1 MDGCIATEAAAW
13 ADPEKIDAVFAE
25 LRRREPVSLVDVPG
39 FQPFWLVTRHADVQA
54 VERDAAGFTNHPRT
68 VLQTAELDARLNRG
82 GKLRTLV
89 HMDGA
94 EHRAH
99 RGITADWFRPRSLR
113 RVQAEVAARAV
124 RAVDQLVELG
134 GECDFAAEIA
144 LGFPLRVI
152 LSIMGLPESD
162 YGLMLRLTQELFGA
176 QDPDLRR
183 EENPGSAYGH
193 VFGDLFRYY
202 AALTRDR
209 QALPTQDLSSVI
221 ANAEIGEVE
230 RLSYYVLIATA
241 GHDTTS
247 YAIAGGL
254 LALLQHPEQ
263 LELLRRRPELI
274 DGAVEEMLRWTT
286 PARHFMRTAR
296 RDTELGGVRIR
307 AGESV
312 MLSYVSANRDE
323 TVFAGP
329 DRFDITRAPNRQ
341 IAFGFGVHTCLGAGL
356 ARMEMRLLFT
366 ELLRRLPHLQLA
378 GEPAWSQSLIVGG
391 VKRLPIR
398 YRPKGDGISA
408 AAPNRPSDHELELP

>member
-1 MDGCIATEAAAW
+1 MNGHLVANPGAW
-13 ADPEKIDAVFAE
+13 AQPEKLDGVFAD
-25 LRRREPVSLVDVPG
+25 LRRHDPVSRVEVPG
-39 FQPFWLVTRHADVQA
+39 YDSFWLVTRHADVLTM
-54 VERDAAGFTNHPRT
+54 ERDAEGFTNHPRS
-68 VLQTAELDARLNRG
+68 VLQTAELDARLNSS

-94 EHRAH
+94 EHRSH
-99 RGITADWFRPRSLR
+99 RAVAADWFRPRSLR
-113 RVQAEVAARAV
+113 AVQDEITAHAVQAVDDLAA
-124 RAVDQLVELG
+124 LG

-152 LSIMGLPESD
+152 LSIMGLPARD
-162 YGLMLRLTQELFGA
+162 YPLMLRLTQELFGA

-183 EENPGSAYGH
+183 GQDTGNAYGQ

-209 QALPTQDLSSVI
+209 RASPTTDLASVI
-221 ANAEIGEVE
+221 ANADIGEAE

-247 YAIAGGL
+247 YSITGGL

-274 DGAVEEMLRWTT
+274 DGAVEESLRWTT
-286 PARHFMRTAR
+286 PARHFMRTAA
-296 RDTELGGVRIR
+296 RDCELGGTRIR
-307 AGESV
+307 AGESL

-323 TVFAGP
+323 SVFTDP
-329 DRFDITRAPNRQ
+329 ERFDITRTRNRQ
-341 IAFGFGVHTCLGAGL
+341 VAFGFGVHTCLGANL
-356 ARMEMRLLFT
+356 ARMEMRLLFA
-366 ELLRRLPHLQLA
+366 ELLRRLPHLELA

-398 YRPKGDGISA
+398 YQVTA
-408 AAPNRPSDHELELP
+408 A

>member
-1 MDGCIATEAAAW
+1 MNGHLVANPGAW
-13 ADPEKIDAVFAE
+13 AQPEKLDGVFAD
-25 LRRREPVSLVDVPG
+25 LRRHDPVSRVEVPG
-39 FQPFWLVTRHADVQA
+39 YDSFWLVTRHADVLT
-54 VERDAAGFTNHPRT
+54 VERDAEGFTNHPRS
-68 VLQTAELDARLNRG
+68 VLQTAELDARLNSS

-94 EHRAH
+94 EHRSH
-99 RGITADWFRPRSLR
+99 RAVAADWFRPRSLR
-113 RVQAEVAARAV
+113 AVQDEITAHAVQAVDDLAA
-124 RAVDQLVELG
+124 LG

-152 LSIMGLPESD
+152 LSIMGLPARD
-162 YGLMLRLTQELFGA
+162 YPLMLRLTQELFGA

-183 EENPGSAYGH
+183 DPDTGNAYGQ

-209 QALPTQDLSSVI
+209 RASPTTDLASVI
-221 ANAEIGEVE
+221 ANADIGEAE

-247 YAIAGGL
+247 YSITGGL

-274 DGAVEEMLRWTT
+274 DGAVEESLRWTT
-286 PARHFMRTAR
+286 PARHFMRTAA
-296 RDTELGGVRIR
+296 RDCELGGTRIR
-307 AGESV
+307 AGESL

-323 TVFAGP
+323 SVFTDP
-329 DRFDITRAPNRQ
+329 ERFDITRTHNRQ
-341 IAFGFGVHTCLGAGL
+341 VAFGFGVHTCLGANL
-356 ARMEMRLLFT
+356 ARMEMRLLFA
-366 ELLRRLPHLQLA
+366 ELLRRLPHLELA

-398 YRPKGDGISA
+398 YQVTA
-408 AAPNRPSDHELELP
+408 A

>member
-1 MDGCIATEAAAW
+1 MNGHLVANPGAW
-13 ADPEKIDAVFAE
+13 AQPEKLDGVFAD
-25 LRRREPVSLVDVPG
+25 LRRHDPVSRVEVPG
-39 FQPFWLVTRHADVQA
+39 YDSFWLVTRHADVLT
-54 VERDAAGFTNHPRT
+54 VERDAEGFTNHPRS
-68 VLQTAELDARLNRG
+68 VLQTAELDARLNSS

-94 EHRAH
+94 EHRSH
-99 RGITADWFRPRSLR
+99 RAVAADWFRPRSLR
-113 RVQAEVAARAV
+113 AVQDEITAHAVQAVDDLAA
-124 RAVDQLVELG
+124 LG

-152 LSIMGLPESD
+152 LSIMGLPARD
-162 YGLMLRLTQELFGA
+162 YPLMLRLTQELFGA

-183 EENPGSAYGH
+183 GQDTGNAYGQ

-209 QALPTQDLSSVI
+209 RASPTTDLASVI
-221 ANAEIGEVE
+221 ANADIGEAE

-247 YAIAGGL
+247 YSITGGL

-274 DGAVEEMLRWTT
+274 DGAVEESLRWTT
-286 PARHFMRTAR
+286 PARHFMRTAA
-296 RDTELGGVRIR
+296 RDCELGGTRIR
-307 AGESV
+307 AGESL

-323 TVFAGP
+323 SVFTDP
-329 DRFDITRAPNRQ
+329 ERFDITRTRNRQ
-341 IAFGFGVHTCLGAGL
+341 VAFGFGVHTCLGANL
-356 ARMEMRLLFT
+356 ARMEMRLLFA
-366 ELLRRLPHLQLA
+366 ELLRRLPHLELA

-398 YRPKGDGISA
+398 YQVTA
-408 AAPNRPSDHELELP
+408 A

>member
-1 MDGCIATEAAAW
+1 MDGRIAAEATAW
-13 ADPEKIDAVFAE
+13 ADPEKINSVFAD
-25 LRRREPVSLVDVPG
+25 LRRHDPVSLVDVPG
-39 FQPFWLVTRHADVQA
+39 YEPFWLVTRHADVQA

-68 VLQTAELDARLNRG
+68 VLQTAELDARLNRS

-89 HMDGA
+89 HMDGT
-94 EHRAH
+94 EHRTH
-99 RGITADWFRPRSLR
+99 RGVTADWFRPRSLR
-113 RVQAEVAARAV
+113 AVQDEVAAQATRAL
-124 RAVDQLVELG
+124 DDLVALG

-152 LSIMGLPESD
+152 LSIMGLPAKD

-183 EENPGSAYGH
+183 EENAGNSYGQ

-209 QALPTQDLSSVI
+209 RAEPTTDLSSVI
-221 ANAEIGEVE
+221 ANADISEVE

-247 YAIAGGL
+247 YSIAGGL
-254 LALLQHPEQ
+254 LALLQHPDQ

-274 DGAVEEMLRWTT
+274 DGAVEEILRWTT
-286 PARHFMRTAR
+286 PARHFMRTAQ
-296 RDTELGGVRIR
+296 RDRELGGARIR
-307 AGESV
+307 AGESL
-312 MLSYVSANRDE
+312 MLSYVAANRDE
-323 TVFAGP
+323 TVFPNP
-329 DRFDITRAPNRQ
+329 DRFDVTRTPNRQ
-341 IAFGFGVHTCLGAGL
+341 VAFGLGVHTCLGANL
-356 ARMEMRLLFT
+356 ARMEMRLLFA
-366 ELLRRLPHLQLA
+366 ELLRRLPHLELA

-398 YRPKGDGISA
+398 Y
-408 AAPNRPSDHELELP
+408 ELERA